1 MKIVFLAY
9 RNWALDVVQQISNE
23 NSQDHIFET
32 LTSPEALREYVRESL
47 DPATI
52 FVAIGWSWIIEAEIT
67 NRFLCLGLHPSDLPS
82 YRGGS
87 PIQHQIID
95 GITLTKCSLFRIAE
109 KLDSGEIW
117 GKSDL
122 SLNGD
127 SMDDVFQNI
136 KTASVNLLT
145 SFIKSYPNINTESQN
160 LSEGNYVKRRKP
172 EESQL
177 LLEDLDFSDITALYN
192 KIRCL
197 TAPYP
202 NAYIEDKKGN
212 RLYFEKVHFTK
223 YEVHK

>member
-1 MKIVFLAY
+1 M
-9 RNWALDVVQQISNE
+9 
-23 NSQDHIFET
+23 
-32 LTSPEALREYVRESL
+32 
-47 DPATI
+47 
-52 FVAIGWSWIIEAEIT
+52 
-67 NRFLCLGLHPSDLPS
+67 
-82 YRGGS
+82 
-87 PIQHQIID
+87 
-95 GITLTKCSLFRIAE
+95 
-109 KLDSGEIW
+109 
-117 GKSDL
+117 

-145 SFIKSYPNINTESQN
+145 SFIKSYPNINTEPQN

-202 NAYIEDKKGN
+202 NAYIEDEKGN